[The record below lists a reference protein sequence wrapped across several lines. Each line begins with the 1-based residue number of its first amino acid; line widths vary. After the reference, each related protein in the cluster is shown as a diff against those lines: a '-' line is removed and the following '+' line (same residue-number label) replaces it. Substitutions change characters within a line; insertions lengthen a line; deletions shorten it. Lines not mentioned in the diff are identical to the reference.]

1 MMAQWPRAAQI
12 LEQTKPLESA
22 ILSNLNNNSSM
33 DSVGMAG
40 RINKCVSVP
49 ETGRN
54 RPLHDSE
61 ASQNSVFSPLDAS
74 KDEPRNEPK
83 NTAAATTIEL
93 TDKVPGSL
101 DEQAPVWHPT
111 VFRLSP
117 LSGLAALMFSLLQ
130 IFASYG
136 ILRASH
142 GDPVTSWKYQ
152 PSVYL
157 AILTAMSNKT
167 LAFACVQGTVV
178 TFWLH
183 ALRGT
188 TLGDLHRDWSYGR
201 SDTQLAHRGLIKSL
215 TNR

>member
-101 DEQAPVWHPT
+101 DEQAP
-111 VFRLSP
+111 
-117 LSGLAALMFSLLQ
+117 